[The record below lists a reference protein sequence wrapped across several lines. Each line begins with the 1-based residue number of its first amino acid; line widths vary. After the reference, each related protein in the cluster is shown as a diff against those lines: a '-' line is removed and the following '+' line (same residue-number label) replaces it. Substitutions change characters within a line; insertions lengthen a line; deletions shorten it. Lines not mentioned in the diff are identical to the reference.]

1 MISGWKTGAATLA
14 ALLCVAGSAAAQA
27 TSVDEIIVTGSRSME
42 WDRDEVPVVQ
52 LARRA
57 DNLIVTV
64 AVVNDTREA
73 AGRRAELIA
82 TLRSMV
88 QAAARSAAI
97 DLSMEDDGALVPL
110 TEDMVSTLTLGGDPG
125 RADTS
130 LANLIVKTPI
140 AAADTLD
147 AASGRIEAF
156 VGSTSKTG
164 RSLLNITGEWELSI
178 VDPAQYRPAILAAIS
193 ADATT
198 TAAAFGEAY
207 AVEVSGLSN
216 RVTWTQSGPLDLSL
230 FIPYEMTV
238 KPR

>member
-1 MISGWKTGAATLA
+1 MIKGWKTGAATLA
-14 ALLCVAGSAAAQA
+14 ALLFVAGAAGAQ
-27 TSVDEIIVTGSRSME
+27 VDEIVVTGSRAIE

-57 DNLIVTV
+57 DNLIVAV
-64 AVVNDTREA
+64 RVVNDTREA

-88 QAAARSAAI
+88 QAAGRNAAI
-97 DLSMEDDGALVPL
+97 DLSIEDDGALVPL
-110 TEDMVSTLTLGGDPG
+110 TEDMVSTLTLGADPG

-130 LANLIVKTPI
+130 VANLIVKTPI
-140 AAADTLD
+140 GAADTLD

-156 VGSTSKTG
+156 VGTTAKTG
-164 RSLLNITGEWELSI
+164 RSLINITGAWELSI
-178 VDPAQYRPAILAAIS
+178 IDPGQYRPAILAAIS
-193 ADATT
+193 SDAST
-198 TAAAFGEAY
+198 TATAFGAAY